1 MESARVRRII
11 EGSLVFLFFWQAYRW
26 LAARITQDIVQIVL
40 VGQAEVIDLVGTVLF
55 VIVPLIVWFLPG
67 TRKALPDYLSGLSVV
82 AAVGRVVMALA
93 LPIAQQI
100 GAYVVVAA
108 AVAYAATLLR
118 ANWRSWVVILLTS
131 SLLDQM
137 FRAGDTF
144 DISLRSIHYITINGT
159 RYAAAW
165 LFLQIP
171 LSLFLVIWSRH
182 TRSSV
187 RDEPFE
193 PANLSLLG
201 GLGLAGFIALEAS
214 LLAVPA
220 AMARWALVPV
230 TGLIPWVLLATALP
244 LIPVVRISVS
254 GTQGL
259 FDDRL
264 LGWVWFFLIIATL
277 LIGAR
282 VGGVLGAVSLM
293 LAQFGAVWL
302 VWSLPVPPN
311 DTRLDTVGPAVGMG
325 FVLANVL
332 TILYGVM
339 VASPLILPALSAAGL
354 LVLILAVALLNIP
367 QLFSGQSA
375 VWQSRMVAPM
385 GVPVM
390 IVAGVFVLSML
401 IATSPDIAVA
411 SSRPDSLRVATYNIN
426 HGRDA
431 NGDSQIEL
439 ISLTAQ
445 AAQADIIVLQEVAG
459 AQPVTSQ
466 VDQVHFL
473 ARQLGMNYAYHYD
486 SEYLNGVAVL
496 SYWPISDVQGTDLP
510 GGNQSY
516 ALQVTLIEPLRGRP
530 LSVMAVQ
537 IEAANVEIRLRQLA
551 VLLDMQSGAAQRV
564 LAGSLSASPTDVV
577 IQQISQVG
585 YADPDQ
591 QLGIERGFTTPADI
605 PALRHDYVFGAGL
618 APLDSR
624 QVDSV
629 ASDHRLVVVE
639 FGW

>member
-1 MESARVRRII
+1 MESTRVRRIV

-26 LAARITQDIVQIVL
+26 LAARITYSLVQTVL
-40 VGQAEVIDLVGTVLF
+40 VRQAEVPDLIGAVLF
-55 VIVPLIVWFLPG
+55 VVIPLIVWFLPG
-67 TRKALPDYLSGLSVV
+67 TRKMLPDLLSTFSIV
-82 AAVGRVVMALA
+82 AAIGRVVMALA
-93 LPIAQQI
+93 LPLAQQI

-108 AVAYAATLLR
+108 AAAYAATLLR

-131 SLLDQM
+131 SLLDQL

-144 DISLRSIHYITINGT
+144 DISLRSIHYITINNVT
-159 RYAAAW
+159 YAAAW
-165 LFLQIP
+165 LFVQIP
-171 LSLFLVIWSRH
+171 LSLFLVAWSRH
-182 TRSSV
+182 IRSRV

-214 LLAVPA
+214 LLAVPS
-220 AMARWALVPV
+220 AMARWAQVPV

-264 LGWVWFFLIIATL
+264 LGWVWFFLIMATL

-282 VGGVLGAVSLM
+282 VGGVLGSVSLM
-293 LAQFGAVWL
+293 LAQFGVVWL
-302 VWSLPVPPN
+302 VWSLPAPPS
-311 DTRLDTVGPAVGMG
+311 DTRLDTVGPGVGLG

-332 TILYGVM
+332 TVLYGVM
-339 VASPLILPALSAAGL
+339 VASPLVLPTLSAAGL

-367 QLFSGQSA
+367 QLFAGQSV
-375 VWQSRMVAPM
+375 VWQSRMVAPT

-390 IVAGVFVLSML
+390 LVVGVFVLSML
-401 IATSPDIAVA
+401 IATSPDVAVA

-431 NGDSQIEL
+431 NGVSQIEL
-439 ISLTAQ
+439 IALTVQ

-459 AQPVTSQ
+459 AQPVTAQ
-466 VDQVHFL
+466 VDQAHFL
-473 ARQLGMNYAYHYD
+473 ARQLGMNYAYQYNN
-486 SEYLNGVAVL
+486 EYLDGVAVL
-496 SYWPISDVQGTDLP
+496 SHWPISDVRGTDLP
-510 GGNQSY
+510 GGNQSF
-516 ALQVTLIEPLRGRP
+516 ALQITVIEPLRGRP
-530 LSVMAVQ
+530 LSVMAAQV
-537 IEAANVEIRLRQLA
+537 EAANVEVRLRQLA
-551 VLLDMQSGAAQRV
+551 VLLDMQSSVAQRV
-564 LAGSLSASPTDVV
+564 LAGSLSAAPTDLVV
-577 IQQISQVG
+577 QQILQAG
-585 YADPDQ
+585 YTDPDQ
-591 QLGIERGFTTPADI
+591 QLGIERGFTTPADV
-605 PALRHDYVFGAGL
+605 PALRHDYVFGASL
-618 APLDSR
+618 IPLDSR
-624 QVDSV
+624 QVDSI